1 MDRLHSIGDCRVAPK
16 RAEPAPS
23 FDLDR
28 LAQAAKQLIA
38 GVSIE
43 EVAAETGLPPKEL
56 LNLREQLLRVG
67 VARSAADP
75 TRLERAPAL
84 LAWIR
89 RVLGFPN

>member
-1 MDRLHSIGDCRVAPK
+1 MDRPHSTGDSRVAPK
-16 RAEPAPS
+16 RSEPAPS

-28 LAQAAKQLIA
+28 LAHAAKQLIA

-56 LNLREQLLRVG
+56 LNLREQLVRVG
-67 VARSAADP
+67 VAQSAADP

-84 LAWIR
+84 LVWIR
-89 RVLGFPN
+89 RVLGYPS